1 MTPRASEQTSSGS
14 LSTRELGKLTKEAK
28 QMTAVI
34 TAGAAPHNS
43 VDWHSIDWAKAHR
56 NVTRLQA
63 RIVQATKAGR
73 WGKVKALQ
81 RLLTHSF
88 SAKALAVKRV
98 TENQGKRTPG
108 VDKIVWDTPLK
119 KATAIG
125 MLRQR
130 SYRSRPLRRI
140 YIPKPHSTKKR
151 PLDIPCMIDRA
162 MQALYLLALEPI
174 AETRADPNSYGF
186 RPGRATADAIEQC
199 HLVLCRATSAAWI
212 LEGDIRACFN
222 EISHSWLEQHIP
234 IDKAILRTWLKAGF
248 MEQRVL
254 SPTEAGAPQGGIC
267 SPTLANLTLDG
278 LETLLH
284 SHYPKTTRQ
293 GKAAKVNLVRY
304 CDDFMVTG
312 CSKELLEQE
321 VKGLVEQFLRERG
334 LTLSQEKTSITHIE
348 SGFDFLGFRIRK
360 YNGKLLTTPSKKS
373 IKSLLTKARA
383 IIKGNRQ
390 ASAGRLIQQLN
401 PVIRGWAHYY
411 QHSASKHTF
420 AAIDYAIFQALWRW
434 AKRRHPSKGRRWIK
448 EHYYRTI
455 GSRHWVFHGEIDGKD
470 LILFRASR
478 VPISRHIKVK
488 GAANPF
494 DPTWEPY
501 FERRLGVKMERSLQG
516 RRKLLYLWKEQQG
529 ICPVCKQSITELTR
543 WHVHHI
549 VWRTRGGADT
559 AENRVLVHPNCH
571 RQIHSQGLEVR
582 KPRPKAGV
590 REA

>member
-1 MTPRASEQTSSGS
+1 
-14 LSTRELGKLTKEAK
+14 
-28 QMTAVI
+28 
-34 TAGAAPHNS
+34 
-43 VDWHSIDWAKAHR
+43 
-56 NVTRLQA
+56 
-63 RIVQATKAGR
+63 VQATKQGR
-73 WGKVKALQ
+73 SGKVKALQ

-108 VDKIVWDTPLK
+108 VDKSVWDTPLK
-119 KATAIG
+119 KATAIR

-130 SYRSRPLRRI
+130 GYRSHPLRRI
-140 YIPKPHSTKKR
+140 YIPKPHSAKKR

-174 AETRADPNSYGF
+174 AETTADPNSYGF
-186 RPGRATADAIEQC
+186 RPGRATVDAIEQC
-199 HLVLCRATSAAWI
+199 HTVLSRAASAPWI

-222 EISHSWLEQHIP
+222 EISHPWLEQHIP
-234 IDKAILRTWLKAGF
+234 MDKAILRNWLKAGF
-248 MEQRVL
+248 IEQHVL
-254 SPTEAGAPQGGIC
+254 YPTEAGAPQGGIC

-278 LETLLH
+278 LEQLLH
-284 SHYPKTTRQ
+284 HHYPKTTRQ

-304 CDDFMVTG
+304 CDDFIVTG
-312 CSKELLEQE
+312 SSKELLEQE
-321 VKGLVEQFLRERG
+321 VKGLVEQFLHQRG
-334 LTLSQEKTSITHIE
+334 LTLSAEKTSITHVE
-348 SGFDFLGFRIRK
+348 NGFDFLGFRIRK
-360 YNGKLLTTPSKKS
+360 YKRKLLTTPSKKS
-373 IKSLLTKARA
+373 VKTLLMKARA
-383 IIKGNRQ
+383 IVKGNRQ
-390 ASAGRLIQQLN
+390 ASAGRLIQLLN

-420 AAIDYAIFQALWRW
+420 AAVDYAIFQALWRW
-434 AKRRHPSKGRRWIK
+434 AKRRHPNKGRRWVK
-448 EHYYRTI
+448 ERYYRTI

-494 DPTWEPY
+494 DATWEPY
-501 FERRLGVKMERSLQG
+501 FERRLSVKMERTLQG

-529 ICPVCKQSITELTR
+529 ICPVCKQNITELST

-582 KPRPKAGV
+582 KPRPSVGV
-590 REA
+590 